1 MDRPLK
7 DMVILVTGG
16 AKRVGA
22 AVCRRLHAAGAS
34 VMVHYRASEADAR
47 ALVAELGG
55 ARPHSA
61 ALTQADLLKEGA
73 AAFHRQLV
81 KGDLSVE
88 YGNEI
93 RLWLEELKELEES
106 ERKEGDDSTDPF
118 GVA

>member
-73 AAFHRQLV
+73 AVR
-81 KGDLSVE
+81 
-88 YGNEI
+88 
-93 RLWLEELKELEES
+93 
-106 ERKEGDDSTDPF
+106 
-118 GVA
+118 